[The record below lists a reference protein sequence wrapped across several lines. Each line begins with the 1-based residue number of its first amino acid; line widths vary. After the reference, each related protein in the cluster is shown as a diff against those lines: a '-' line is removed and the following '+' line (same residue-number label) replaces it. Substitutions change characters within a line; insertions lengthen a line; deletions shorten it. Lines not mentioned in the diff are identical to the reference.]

1 MRTLIPTSDDEL
13 SEEFFSAWFD
23 VWSRLQDDLEP
34 ADAFAAYCSF

>member
-23 VWSRLQDDLEP
+23 VWSNLRDDSDP
-34 ADAFAAYCSF
+34 ADDYAVFCAF